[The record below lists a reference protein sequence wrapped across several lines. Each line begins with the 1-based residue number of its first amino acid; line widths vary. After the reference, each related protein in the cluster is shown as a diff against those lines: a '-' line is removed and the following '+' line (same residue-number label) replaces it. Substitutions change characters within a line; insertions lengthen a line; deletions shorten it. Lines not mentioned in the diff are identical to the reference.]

1 MPPVQAR
8 KFKEREELHKRIE
21 HHGIEMSPC
30 SYCLKHNKKCIVS
43 DSSTRCGE
51 CARFGKKC
59 DVAGPSA
66 AEWQALEREE
76 KRLQTEKEEAFASL
90 AASMAKLQRV
100 EKTQRL
106 LKTRAGE
113 MLRRGLK
120 TMDELDAAE
129 EAERASAPA
138 LVSPSG
144 SPLDPPDD
152 LFSLEAYEHLFG
164 FSDGTLLGASG
175 S

>member
-1 MPPVQAR
+1 
-8 KFKEREELHKRIE
+8 
-21 HHGIEMSPC
+21 
-30 SYCLKHNKKCIVS
+30 
-43 DSSTRCGE
+43 
-51 CARFGKKC
+51 
-59 DVAGPSA
+59 
-66 AEWQALEREE
+66 
-76 KRLQTEKEEAFASL
+76 LQTEKEEAFASL

-129 EAERASAPA
+129 EAERASTPA
-138 LVSPSG
+138 LVNPSG

-152 LFSLEAYEHLFG
+152 LFSLEACEHLFG